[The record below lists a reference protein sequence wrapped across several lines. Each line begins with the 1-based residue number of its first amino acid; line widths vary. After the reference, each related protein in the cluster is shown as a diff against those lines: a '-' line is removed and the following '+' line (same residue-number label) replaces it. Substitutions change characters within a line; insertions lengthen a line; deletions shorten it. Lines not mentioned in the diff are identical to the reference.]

1 MLFSIAYRNI
11 IRARR
16 RTVVTIVLSTIS
28 TAFFIFY
35 VSMME
40 GSYSKIFKDS
50 VEIYPSYIQITGLNY
65 RDDPGY
71 ENLIFDTKS
80 VVEKISKIDGIEL
93 AASRFEGFMLYA
105 SSENSVGGMLVGVEP
120 NSEPRLSKIPKTLS
134 EGEYLSANDT
144 DKIIIGKKLAKKL
157 NVKLGDTVSIVGS
170 AIDYS
175 FAADN
180 LIIKGIFRTGLDEFD
195 GNAAFINKE
204 YLDEILLSQ
213 NISTHIIVLPKNR
226 ADSIEI
232 AKKIEQTLQ
241 TSEYEVQ
248 EWHKY
253 LEGVIKAMEFDKYS
267 GIITMWLFLIVIFF
281 VIMIYALLTIYSR
294 IKEIG
299 IMRAV
304 GTTPLEIF
312 YILMLETVLLGFA
325 SVVIGGIIGG
335 YLSYYFQIH
344 PIYLESF
351 EETYRQYG
359 ILEAVLPAAFSWK
372 IVFEGMGFIM
382 IMNIISAIYPIIKV
396 NSFKP
401 IEAIRH
407 R

>member
-80 VVEKISKIDGIEL
+80 VVEKISKIDEIEL
-93 AASRFEGFMLYA
+93 AASRFEGFVLYA

-120 NSEPRLSKIPKTLS
+120 NSESKLSKIPKTLS
-134 EGEYLSANDT
+134 EGKYLFANDT
-144 DKIIIGKKLAKKL
+144 DKIVIGEKLAKKL

-195 GNAAFINKE
+195 GNAAFINKK

-226 ADSIEI
+226 ADSIET

-241 TSEYEVQ
+241 TSEYEIQ

-299 IMRAV
+299 IMRAI
-304 GTTPLEIF
+304 GTTPLKIF
-312 YILMLETVLLGFA
+312 YILMLETVMLGFI

-335 YLSYYFQIH
+335 YLSYYFQIN

-359 ILEAVLPAAFSWK
+359 ILEAVLPAAFSWE